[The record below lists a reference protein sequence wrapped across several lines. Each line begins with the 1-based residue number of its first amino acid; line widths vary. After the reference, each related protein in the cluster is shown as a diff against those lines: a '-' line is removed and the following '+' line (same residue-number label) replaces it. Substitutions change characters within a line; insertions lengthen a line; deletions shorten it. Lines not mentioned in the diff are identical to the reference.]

1 MPAKTAVWYTVVMN
15 TKQQGDIGVAK
26 AIYIYT
32 ALGYTVSIPNTD
44 NSKYDLVVDKNG
56 KLNRVQVKTTSYK
69 TQYGI
74 YQVTLK
80 TSGGNQ
86 SWSGEIS
93 RINSNTVDL
102 VFVLTEEGFVYEF
115 PSDILN
121 GSATVN
127 LGKDKEKYKVAL
139 GRW

>member
-1 MPAKTAVWYTVVMN
+1 MN

-44 NSKYDLVVDKNG
+44 NAKYDLVVEKDG

-74 YQVTLK
+74 YQAMLK

-93 RINSNTVDL
+93 RISSNNVDL
-102 VFVLTEEGFVYEF
+102 VFILTEEGITYEF
-115 PSDILN
+115 PSEVLN

-127 LGKDKEKYKVAL
+127 LGKDKDQYKVAL